1 MRRSVLLSLG
11 LHAAALGGLLLWFY
25 HTPPA
30 KDAPDAQGSVELVMV
45 EQQGSGATAA
55 PPVPPPPVTAP
66 TPEQPQPPPASNEPT
81 EADKALPLP
90 PPSPPP
96 KQIEQA
102 NTQSPPVSTPPVQHT
117 VEAPEINVGGTNSE
131 TNALVIGDNVVPARV
146 DSKFHNK
153 EPNYPLEAVRRAQQG
168 SVILLIHVSPDGLA
182 QGVDVEQSSGFA
194 ALDDAARDAV
204 EGWRFL
210 PAVKDGQPV
219 PFDMQL
225 RVLFHL
231 D

>member
-1 MRRSVLLSLG
+1 MRRCALLSLG

-25 HTPPA
+25 HTPPS
-30 KDAPDAQGSVELVMV
+30 KDAPDTQGSVELVML

-55 PPVPPPPVTAP
+55 PPVPTPPTTAE
-66 TPEQPQPPPASNEPT
+66 TNEEPPPAPPISTEPT
-81 EADKALPLP
+81 EADEALP
-90 PPSPPP
+90 PPTPPP
-96 KQIEQA
+96 KQLEQA
-102 NTQSPPVSTPPVQHT
+102 NTQNPPVSTPPVQHA
-117 VEAPEINVGGTNSE
+117 VEAPEINLGGTDSE

-194 ALDDAARDAV
+194 MLDDAARNAV
-204 EGWRFL
+204 EGWHFL
-210 PAVKDGQPV
+210 PAVRGGQPV
-219 PFDMQL
+219 PFDMEL

-231 D
+231 E